1 MIPKPS
7 NEITEADI
15 QEIKANG
22 VPEGNDIE
30 YKRELP
36 GTSDEQKREFLADV
50 SSFANTG
57 GGDIIYGVAEN
68 QGVITEIVGL
78 PICDFDAQVLSLENL
93 MRDGVAPRMRAS
105 LRAVTCAVGNLLIAR
120 IERSWNR
127 PHRVTFRGHD
137 KFYARTSAGKFPL
150 DVGQLRTA
158 FLQSA
163 TLSEQI
169 KGFRLDRT
177 IDIANNRGPIALVK
191 APTVVLHII
200 PLEAFSDQTHFDI
213 TLLYTDQLLPLPS
226 RVSPSSVSR
235 RMTFDGVL
243 LYGSLQE
250 DSTVSSYAHYF
261 RNGIL
266 EAVNTSLLES
276 SQVSEK
282 RFIPHVL
289 FEERVLQCLPLCFR
303 GLEKISV
310 HPPVSVALTLIGVGG
325 LRMPTGRQLTFD
337 QGNEIREDNLILPGT
352 IVESFSAPA
361 EPILKPMFDRVW
373 NACGL
378 PGSQNFDAQGNWSRQ
393 R

>member
-1 MIPKPS
+1 MIPKPL

-15 QEIKANG
+15 EEIKVNG
-22 VPEGNDIE
+22 VPEGKDIE

-50 SSFANTG
+50 SSFANTD

-78 PICDFDAQVLSLENL
+78 SSRDFDGEILRLENL

-105 LRAVTCAVGNLLIAR
+105 LHAVPCAVGKLLIVR

-127 PHRVTFRGHD
+127 PHRVIFRSHD
-137 KFYARTSAGKFPL
+137 KFYARNSAGKFSL

-169 KGFRLDRT
+169 KGFRLDRI

-200 PLEAFSDQTHFDI
+200 PLEAFSDQTQFDV
-213 TLLYTDQLLPLPS
+213 TLLYTDQPFHWPWRAL
-226 RVSPSSVSR
+226 SVSR

-243 LYGSLQE
+243 LHGSLQE
-250 DSTVSSYAHYF
+250 DGTVSSYAHFF

-289 FEERVLQCLPLCFR
+289 FEERVLQYLPLCFQA
-303 GLEKISV
+303 LEKINV
-310 HPPVSVALTLIGVGG
+310 HPPVSVSLALIDIHG
-325 LRMPTGRQLTFD
+325 LRIAMDTFRFNHS
-337 QGNEIREDNLILPGT
+337 NEIREDTLILPGT
-352 IVESFSAPA
+352 IVESFSAPP

-378 PGSQNFDAQGNWSRQ
+378 PGSQNFDAQGNWSR
-393 R
+393 

>member
-1 MIPKPS
+1 MIPKPL

-22 VPEGNDIE
+22 VLEGKDIE

-50 SSFANTG
+50 SSFANTS

-78 PICDFDAQVLSLENL
+78 SPRDFDAGILILENL

-105 LRAVTCAVGNLLIAR
+105 LHVVPCAVGKLLIAR
-120 IERSWNR
+120 IDRSWNR

-137 KFYARTSAGKFPL
+137 KFYARNAAGKFPL
-150 DVGQLRTA
+150 NVDDLRTA

-169 KGFRLDRT
+169 KGFRLDRI
-177 IDIANNRGPIALVK
+177 IDIANNRGPIDLVK

-200 PLEAFSDQTHFDI
+200 PLEAFSDQTQFDVTVLHTNP
-213 TLLYTDQLLPLPS
+213 TLYWPW
-226 RVSPSSVSR
+226 RASSVSR
-235 RMTFDGVL
+235 RMTFDGIL
-243 LYGSLQE
+243 LYEPPGNGSAN
-250 DSTVSSYAHYF
+250 SYSHFF

-276 SQVSEK
+276 REVRRK
-282 RFIPHVL
+282 GCIPRVA
-289 FEERVLQCLPLCFR
+289 FEEQVLQCLPLCFQA
-303 GLEKISV
+303 LEKINV
-310 HPPVSVALTLIGVGG
+310 HPPVSVALTLIGIRG
-325 LRMPTGRQLTFD
+325 LRMAAGQLIFD
-337 QGNEIREDNLILPGT
+337 QGNEIREDTLMLPGT

-361 EPILKPMFDRVW
+361 APILK
-373 NACGL
+373 
-378 PGSQNFDAQGNWSRQ
+378 
-393 R
+393 